1 MTELALRVLYMG
13 LMAAVVTGI
22 VLPLRW
28 GAKRLRL
35 PAGLCVVLWLV
46 VLVRM
51 ALPVGLAT
59 STLSLRRWSGR

>member
-35 PAGLCVVLWLV
+35 PAGLCVVPAAAGFLAV
-46 VLVRM
+46 VC
-51 ALPVGLAT
+51 
-59 STLSLRRWSGR
+59 LR